1 MQFAQLNGMD
11 KIFVIDDDKNLLQ
24 VMKSLLHL
32 RGFNV
37 SIFRNWEIAYQLMKR
52 FKPQLIL
59 LDVFLKG
66 IDGLEVCQ
74 RLKASPFTKHIPII
88 LCSGYP
94 QIAERGI
101 REYGAADFIAKPFE
115 LDDLINKMHSV
126 LSRR

>member
-1 MQFAQLNGMD
+1 MSGMN
-11 KIFVIDDDKNLLQ
+11 KILVIDDDKTLLQ
-24 VMKSLLHL
+24 VMKSVLQL

-37 SIFRNWEIAYQLMKR
+37 SVFRNWEIAYKIMKF

-74 RLKASPFTKHIPII
+74 RLKSSPFTRNIPIL

-94 QIAERGI
+94 QIAESGI
-101 REYGAADFIAKPFE
+101 RDYGATDFIAKPFE
-115 LDDLINKMHSV
+115 LDELINKMHSII
-126 LSRR
+126 LNR